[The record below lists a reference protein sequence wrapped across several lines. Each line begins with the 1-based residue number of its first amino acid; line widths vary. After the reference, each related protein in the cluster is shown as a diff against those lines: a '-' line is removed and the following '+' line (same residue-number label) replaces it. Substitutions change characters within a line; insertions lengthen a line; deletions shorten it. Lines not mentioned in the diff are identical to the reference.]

1 MQGFDWFLVMFIKI
15 RHIYDFYNHGHE
27 MNKKKIYTEQIK
39 LESIYIKKYIS
50 KCKEHC
56 TRNFYE
62 LFHML
67 LSGDVQCIYY
77 IVYTSLILLIKGFTF

>member
-50 KCKEHC
+50 KCKVYC
-56 TRNFYE
+56 TTFFYE
-62 LFHML
+62 LFRPYMCYFQGTYIL
-67 LSGDVQCIYY
+67 VYSIY
-77 IVYTSLILLIKGFTF
+77 VPATFD

>member
-50 KCKEHC
+50 KCKVYC
-56 TRNFYE
+56 TTFFFTNYSIY
-62 LFHML
+62 ML
-67 LSGDVQCIYY
+67 LSGDV
-77 IVYTSLILLIKGFTF
+77 YTSIYSIYVPATFD

>member
-50 KCKEHC
+50 KCKVYC
-56 TRNFYE
+56 TAFFFTNYSIY
-62 LFHML
+62 ML
-67 LSGDVQCIYY
+67 LSGDV
-77 IVYTSLILLIKGFTF
+77 YTSI